1 MVYEMD
7 TVCNANTEHWRKRME
22 NMRIVYGIEKIVFG
36 GSKSAGPSEDIG
48 SEPGHKERFEGLLKE
63 AVKSKK

>member
-1 MVYEMD
+1 MTYEMGAA
-7 TVCNANTEHWRKRME
+7 CNANTEHWRKRTE

-36 GSKSAGPSEDIG
+36 GSKSSGPSEEIG

-63 AVKSKK
+63 AVKPKK